1 MYLRLAMVN
10 IKFSTDNNGKTFHV
24 NIHLA
29 LSSTTLNVTNQF
41 DFTKSLANEQQHNKW
56 INGKMGTRDAITFQQ
71 LTTLKSFLHMVFT
84 IVYDQHV
91 FFVY

>member
-1 MYLRLAMVN
+1 MVN
-10 IKFSTDNNGKTFHV
+10 IQFSTDNNGQTFHV

-29 LSSTTLNVTNQF
+29 LTSTTLNVTNQSDF
-41 DFTKSLANEQQHNKW
+41 DNSFANEQPHNERMDC
-56 INGKMGTRDAITFQQ
+56 KMGTRDAITFQQ